1 MQNIHCIYY
10 LWAVDQLVPLSKCIC
25 TCIRLINGTYL
36 LESDIVLKPYVSVF
50 ELNIKGIL
58 TVCRHCFL
66 SLWVPLRLHY
76 WFYTCT
82 CIYKCVCLHIFC
94 IQWSHELGS
103 DYILI
108 VLNNSCIPN
117 IENKSWVSEQQSI
130 PGMLSIYIGRHNA
143 Y

>member
-1 MQNIHCIYY
+1 MGGRSIGAINQMYMYLHPPHKWNIFTGKWHC
-10 LWAVDQLVPLSKCIC
+10 
-25 TCIRLINGTYL
+25 T
-36 LESDIVLKPYVSVF
+36 E
-50 ELNIKGIL
+50 
-58 TVCRHCFL
+58 TVCLCFWIKYQRHSNCLSTLFSL
-66 SLWVPLRLHY
+66 SLSPPSPPLLFLYMYMYIQMCMHA
-76 WFYTCT
+76 
-82 CIYKCVCLHIFC
+82 HIC